1 MAYFYL
7 LRHRQSGKQYA
18 GVRYAKGCEPSEL
31 LVKYFTSS
39 RVVKKMLNEDPC
51 CFEIVET
58 VLFENAEKA
67 IAYELDYIKEHNA
80 HLSDEWFNQAAAKAI
95 NPEAVKQACLER
107 YGVENWTQ
115 TEEYKNSGL
124 GFKPGNTHGCFSR
137 SEETKQKMSEAFKGR
152 VFSEEHRQKLRDFHL
167 GLKASEETKRKM
179 SEARKG
185 KPRPASF
192 SEKMSIKMKG
202 ENNPMYGRQS
212 PRKGK
217 KDPVIACEHCGKE
230 ASKGN
235 YLRWHGDNC
244 RHKSV
249 ATV

>member
-7 LRHRQSGKQYA
+7 LKHKQSGKQYA
-18 GVRYAKGCEPSEL
+18 GVRYAKDCDPSEL

-39 RVVKKMLNEDPC
+39 RRVKKLLSDDTC
-51 CFEIVET
+51 CFEIVTTISFDNKE
-58 VLFENAEKA
+58 EA
-67 IAYELDYIKEHNA
+67 IEYELSYIKEHNA
-80 HLSDEWFNQAAAKAI
+80 HLSDDWFNQAAAKAI

-107 YGVENWTQ
+107 YGVESWTQ
-115 TEEYKNSGL
+115 TEEYRKSDL
-124 GFKPGNTHGCFSR
+124 GFKPGNTHGCFPR

-152 VFSEEHRQKLRDFHL
+152 VFSEEHKQKLRECHL

-192 SEKMSIKMKG
+192 PEKMSVKMKG
-202 ENNPMYGRQS
+202 ENNPMYGRLS

-217 KDPVIACEHCGKE
+217 KDPVIECEHCGKE

-244 RHKSV
+244 RHK
-249 ATV
+249 TVVTL